1 MMVAFAHPL
10 YASFLSPTDYQLFKC
25 LNFLHTKHFYSQQ
38 EGENAFE
45 EFFESQSMFCFF
57 LFATG
62 INLFLIG
69 KNVLIV
75 MVTILINKYVL
86 ESSYSH

>member
-1 MMVAFAHPL
+1 M
-10 YASFLSPTDYQLFKC
+10 LSKSS
-25 LNFLHTKHFYSQQ
+25 LNAK
-38 EGENAFE
+38 A
-45 EFFESQSMFCFF
+45 CFF
-57 LFATG
+57 FFFFFATG